1 MTTKLHEP
9 LRSTW
14 DVYCHTCISVP
25 HHSVPPLQQSNLW
38 SCKTQPQTG
47 SSRESMF
54 LKRGHPKAGS
64 IPRCSFPAAAFS
76 VRQFKNV
83 CLPYL
88 HILDNVLVMWSP
100 WTPSLLSSGKWIIGW
115 SLRNKW
121 HLVSVVG
128 YLYSQKKWYSRR
140 VQSGNLLASVL
151 QLLSFKYRGET
162 GACEL
167 ECRRI
172 SVFKMLEG
180 GL

>member
-38 SCKTQPQTG
+38 SCKTQPGTG
-47 SSRESMF
+47 SSRESVCFSRGEIPKQAPSPGVPF
-54 LKRGHPKAGS
+54 LLLHFLRESLKT
-64 IPRCSFPAAAFS
+64 
-76 VRQFKNV
+76 

-88 HILDNVLVMWSP
+88 DILDNVLVMWSP

-121 HLVSVVG
+121 YLVSVVG

-151 QLLSFKYRGET
+151 QLLSFKYRGER

-167 ECRRI
+167 ERKRI